1 MSARLL
7 AFLALLLF
15 LSPNSAFADKRVALL
30 IGNSAY
36 TAVSQLTNP
45 AHDVETMKAAFEG
58 AGFDKVDTVFDLGH
72 DALIRA
78 LRSFEDESQGADV
91 AVVYYSG
98 HGMEMNGEN
107 YLVPVDAKLQ
117 SDRDVEDEAV
127 SLDRVMRSVDNAKRL
142 KLIILDA
149 CRNNPFVASM
159 KHVKGTKGVDKGLA
173 RVEPSDAD
181 TLIAF
186 AARAGTVA
194 SDGDDGNSP
203 FAAALAKRLVE
214 PGIDI
219 RIALGNVRDDVLA
232 ATNRRQEPFAYGSL
246 GGGQVFLSK
255 IEIKVEVTPPVT
267 PTVQMPGINPCADAA
282 AHWAEAQKF
291 DRLEFYKR
299 HLALFGECA
308 FADFAKLKIE
318 EKEAQLKSGNAPPE
332 DAIKLATLPTQQTP
346 AGAAPATECDRLA
359 ADAEDG
365 DRVATP
371 VSFASID
378 APRAVTACRDAT
390 KQYPTSG
397 RLFLQLAIALDKSE
411 DYSGAVEAYQ
421 RAVDLGSVKA
431 IRSLADKYDAGSGV
445 TQDQTKAFTLYTR
458 AVDKGDPKAFND
470 LGFYY
475 QNGMGTA
482 KDVAKALDL
491 YRRGSEKGDPKATY
505 NYGYMFENGVG
516 TTQDYAEAARQ
527 FQKAADLDHASA
539 TAELGYLYEQ
549 GLGVTA
555 DATRAAQLYQK
566 ASDLGSDMATDSLAY
581 LYQKGSGVSKDLTKA
596 VELYQKAADHGYAAS
611 IRNLGYMYDLGL
623 GIDKDQAK
631 AAELYRK
638 AGDQGDATAL
648 FNLGYLYQ
656 YGEGVSADLPKAAEL
671 YQQASDKGSLSA
683 TDSLGFM
690 YQKGLGVQEDL
701 GKAAELYKQ
710 AADKGLAASLR
721 NLGFLYANGL
731 GVDKDLLKAAELYQ
745 QGADK
750 GDATAANNLG
760 LAYEEGRGVTKD
772 ALQAL
777 KYYNQAIDAGNAAAA
792 YNLGLMYV
800 NGNGIRKDPVKAVA
814 LFQKSAD
821 AGDADGMY
829 ELGFCYDAGRG
840 VPKDYN
846 EAAKWVVKA
855 VASGSSFALKEMTT
869 NFKNWEQPFRVAV
882 QRDLIQRGVYSGP
895 TNGNFG
901 QATLAALR
909 KLGSGG

>member
-7 AFLALLLF
+7 AFLALFVF
-15 LSPNSAFADKRVALL
+15 LSPNSALADKRVALL

-45 AHDVETMKAAFEG
+45 PHDVDTMKAAFES

-78 LRSFEDESQGADV
+78 LRAFEDDSQGADV

-107 YLVPVDAKLQ
+107 YLIPVDAKLQ

-149 CRNNPFVASM
+149 CRNNPFAASM

-173 RVEPSDAD
+173 RVEPQDAD

-186 AARAGTVA
+186 AAKAGTVA

-203 FAAALAKRLVE
+203 FAAALAKRLIE
-214 PGIDI
+214 PGVDI
-219 RIALGNVRDDVLA
+219 RLALGNVRDDVMA

-246 GGGQVFLSK
+246 GGGQIILSK
-255 IEIKVEVTPPVT
+255 IEIKVEVTPPPVQT
-267 PTVQMPGINPCADAA
+267 YQMPGINPCADAA

-299 HLALFGECA
+299 HLALFGQCA

-318 EKEAQLKSGNAPPE
+318 EKEEQLKSGTTAPE
-332 DAIKLATLPTQQTP
+332 DAVKLATLPTQQPP
-346 AGAAPATECDRLA
+346 AGTAPTTECDRLA
-359 ADAEDG
+359 ADPEDG
-365 DRVATP
+365 DRVAEP
-371 VSFASID
+371 VSFATLD
-378 APRAVTACRDAT
+378 APAAVNACKEAT
-390 KQYPTSG
+390 KQYSTTG
-397 RLFLQLAIALDKSE
+397 RLFLQLGVALDKSQ
-411 DYSGAVEAYQ
+411 DYPAAVQAYQ
-421 RAVDLGSVKA
+421 RAVDLGSIRA
-431 IRSLADKYDAGSGV
+431 IRYLADKYDAGSGV
-445 TQDQTKAFTLYTR
+445 TQDLDKAFSLYSR
-458 AVDKGDPKAFND
+458 SVEKGDPKAFND

-482 KDVAKALDL
+482 KDAAKALDL
-491 YRRGSEKGDPKATY
+491 YRQGSEKGDPKATY

-527 FQKAADLDHASA
+527 YQKAAALGHASA

-549 GLGVTA
+549 GLGVSA
-555 DATRAAQLYQK
+555 DATKAAELYQK
-566 ASDLGSDMATDSLAY
+566 GSDLGSDSATDSLGY
-581 LYQKGSGVSKDLTKA
+581 LYQRGVGVSKDLSKA
-596 VELYQKAADHGYAAS
+596 VELYQKAADHGYAAG
-611 IRNLGYMYDLGL
+611 IRNLGFMYDMGY
-623 GIDKDQAK
+623 GVDKDQAK

-648 FNLGYLYQ
+648 YNLGYLYQ
-656 YGEGVSADLPKAAEL
+656 YGEGVTADLPKAAEL
-671 YQQASDKGSLSA
+671 YQQAADKGNLLA

-701 GKAAELYKQ
+701 LKAAELYKQ
-710 AADKGLAASLR
+710 AADKGLAASMR

-731 GVDKDLLKAAELYQ
+731 GVDKDLPKAADLYQ
-745 QGADK
+745 KGADL

-760 LAYEEGRGVTKD
+760 LAYEEGRGVDKD
-772 ALQAL
+772 ALKAI
-777 KYYNQAIDAGNAAAA
+777 KFYNQAIDAGNAAAA
-792 YNLGLMYV
+792 YNLGLLYV
-800 NGNGIRKDPVKAVA
+800 NGDGIRKDPVKAA
-814 LFQKSAD
+814 TFFQKSAD

-829 ELGFCYDAGRG
+829 ELGLSYDMGRG
-840 VPKDYN
+840 VQKDYG

-855 VASGSSFALKEMTT
+855 IAAGGSFALKEMTT
-869 NFKNWEQPFRVAV
+869 NFKNWEQPFRAAV
-882 QRDLIQRGVYSGP
+882 QRELIQRGVYTGP